1 MAKSELSLAVQG
13 VKGGNIKEY
22 PNVGFTCNFV
32 GNNNKICFDAF
43 QGYGDSYKRR
53 EETQIRV
60 IKGDKVIF
68 RGTFDELAEIIEKK
82 Q

>member
-32 GNNNKICFDAF
+32 GNDNKIAFDAF
-43 QGYGDSYKRR
+43 EGYGDSYARR

-60 IKGDKVIF
+60 IKGSNVIF
-68 RGTFDELAEIIEKK
+68 SGTFDELAEIIEKNK
-82 Q
+82 